1 MSPTP
6 VRHPGNRKRTACTV
20 SFSTA
25 LAVSSSAMVLR
36 AGRQMT
42 WRATLAA
49 CRLFAMTEAEAKDDA
64 LIAAAKSL
72 PLSDRLLHSHWR
84 VRSDAYADVV
94 KEAGWAQDG
103 TTQPLRDF
111 GARQTPTLQRRAPQL
126 AAVATH

>member
-1 MSPTP
+1 
-6 VRHPGNRKRTACTV
+6 
-20 SFSTA
+20 
-25 LAVSSSAMVLR
+25 
-36 AGRQMT
+36 MT

-49 CRLFAMTEAEAKDDA
+49 CRLVAMTEAEAKDDA

-72 PLSDRLLHSHWR
+72 PLPDRLLHAHWR

-111 GARQTPTLQRRAPQL
+111 GARQTHSLQRRAPQL